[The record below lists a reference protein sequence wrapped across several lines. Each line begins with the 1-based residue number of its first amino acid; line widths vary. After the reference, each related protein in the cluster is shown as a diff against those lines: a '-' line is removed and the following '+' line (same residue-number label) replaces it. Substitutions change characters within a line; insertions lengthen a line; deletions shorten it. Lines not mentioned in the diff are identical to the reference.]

1 MLKYKIIVFDFTVFQ
16 KQKKK
21 ILKHIIIFWLGC
33 QITAEQKKQ

>member
-16 KQKKK
+16 KQKK